1 MGKEELVACFQDTLE
16 QSNNESLKQRTAR
29 AVKSNRVYKEGFIS
43 KAKHRN
49 ENASIEVYS
58 GTTFDVAKRYSTLGK
73 IAVLNF
79 ANPENPGGGVQLG
92 AMAQEECLCRS
103 SNLYACISSSNVF
116 DEYYGYHRVLRSH
129 FYTDRLIY
137 TKNVTVFKDD
147 SMVPQMLPET
157 DWFDVD
163 VITCAAP
170 YIAKRKYT
178 NGAALFEL
186 FKSRIKNIF
195 EAARENNVDYLIL
208 GAFGCGAF
216 KNPPLIVA
224 EAFRQTI
231 QEENYFKDFKQIVFA
246 IKPTGTNCP
255 NLSAFSRQF
264 DGYAS
269 DAYERCVL
277 IPEPLKWRLRRCP
290 ALPIENRFSDNSK
303 FSSWQ
308 LENKYF
314 GKQFSILGDSI
325 STLEGYIPKGYKVFY
340 ADDNCI
346 KAGVAEAK
354 DTWWGKVIDFFGSE
368 LLVNN
373 SWSGSRVTKLPNKDD
388 LFPSGCSEKRT
399 GNLHIDSVNPDVIIV
414 YLGTNDWAN
423 NISFWPEDLNHID
436 LKRVRHGIEMDKFE
450 DAYMYMLWELA
461 SNYPDA
467 EIWCCTLCETYISNR
482 PDFQFPHKYAG
493 THIEAYND
501 CIRKISKEY
510 NCKLLDLYNYHIP
523 YDTVDGTHPNESGM
537 NTIATLVLRE
547 MADEQGKSLLDCEK
561 EQHDFVAVE
570 EYTGGT
576 RYVCSQCG
584 KTIHKSNF
592 PFVDCI
598 DEQHEYEMYD
608 QTGSYNYYKC
618 KKCGKIKQECA
629 WGEVLM
635 NQEDIMQSA
644 DNNEKNKLEYVY
656 APPDIT
662 RILHSDNEI
671 RLFDNNINQN
681 LNIKKDKILVGRE
694 SMCDLQI
701 EETAISRCQATFYF
715 EDSVWYIADNNSKNG
730 TWLNE
735 KKLEPFKKYE
745 LIPGDVIDFAHQ
757 KQYVFFKSCD
767 NKNNSNNAE
776 RAETALAVLED
787 AVVACRKSDFN
798 DKNAIKLIAI
808 ALCQAPLY
816 FPMEI
821 DINAMFGNIDVENI
835 KAGDVITPSQ
845 DVRMRFLTLN
855 LDSEEVIPLFTSKEQ
870 IEKGPSVS
878 TSRFYPQD
886 YLPMLL
892 ESKKSIIINP
902 FDENQVSFKYGFISD
917 IVYPIFKGDIRES
930 KEEKFDV
937 GSVIDGKYELLA
949 VVGQGVTFKVY
960 LAKDIRLNKCWAVK
974 VHDKKSRDSEIIMQ
988 MALQEVNMVKNLDHP
1003 AIPKIVDIV
1012 DNENY
1017 YCIVEE
1023 YVEGD
1028 TLEALVSKMGPQ
1040 SVDLVVELGK
1050 QLCNALGYLHS
1061 LNPPHIYRDMKPANV
1076 MLKPDGNIKIIDFGI
1091 MRLYNAKATADENCL
1106 GTLGY
1111 ASPEH
1116 FGGKGQ
1122 TDARSDI
1129 YSLGVTLHR
1138 LLTGFNP
1145 SKDAPPPIRSIN
1157 PNLPI
1162 ELEHIISKC
1171 TQPNLNKRYQ
1181 SCDELLVALKN
1192 IDNYVSP
1199 QKSKGI
1205 LGKLFGKK

>member
-1 MGKEELVACFQDTLE
+1 MGKEDLIVCFKDTFE
-16 QSNNESLKQRTAR
+16 KSNYGSLKQRTAR
-29 AVKSNRVYKEGFIS
+29 SVKSNRVYKEGFVS
-43 KAKHRN
+43 KARHRS

-58 GTTFDVAKRYSTLGK
+58 GTTFDVARKYYSLGK
-73 IAVLNF
+73 VAVLNF

-103 SNLYACISSSNVF
+103 SNLYACISNHNVF
-116 DEYYGYHRVLRSH
+116 EEYYSYHRSIRNH

-137 TKNVTVFKDD
+137 TKDIIVFKND
-147 SMVPQMLPET
+147 SIVPQMLPEAE
-157 DWFDVD
+157 WFEVD

-170 YIAKRKYT
+170 YLAKRKHT

-186 FKSRIKNIF
+186 FKSRVKNIF
-195 EAARENNVDYLIL
+195 EAARDNNVDYLIL

-224 EAFRQTI
+224 EAFRRTI
-231 QEENYFKDFKQIVFA
+231 EEQNYLKDFKQIIFA
-246 IKPTGTNCP
+246 IKPTGECCP
-255 NLSAFSRQF
+255 NLSTFLSKF
-264 DGYAS
+264 DIYAP
-269 DAYERCVL
+269 DAGERTAL
-277 IPEPLKWRLRRCP
+277 LDEPLEWRLHRSP
-290 ALPIENRFSDNSK
+290 ALPTEGRFSDNRN
-303 FSSWQ
+303 FSLWQ

-314 GKQFSILGDSI
+314 GKQFSVLGDSI
-325 STLEGYIPKGYKVFY
+325 STLDGFNPKGYKVFY
-340 ADDNCI
+340 AGDNCS
-346 KAGVAEAK
+346 KSGVAKVE
-354 DTWWGKVIDFFGSE
+354 DTWWDKVIGFFGGE

-373 SWSGSRVTKLPNKDD
+373 SWSGSRVTKLKDKEQ
-388 LFPSGCSEKRT
+388 LFPSGCSDERT
-399 GNLHIDSVNPDVIIV
+399 AALHVNDVRPDVILV
-414 YLGTNDWAN
+414 YLGVNDWAN
-423 NISFWPEDLNHID
+423 NVSLWPEDLTHID
-436 LKRVRHGIEMDKFE
+436 LERARIPIEMDKFE
-450 DAYMYMLWELA
+450 DAYMQMLGNLRH
-461 SNYPDA
+461 NYPNA
-467 EIWCCTLCETYISNR
+467 EIWCCTLCETYISKR

-501 CIRKISKEY
+501 SIRKISKEY
-510 NCKLLDLYNYHIP
+510 NCKLIDLYNYHTP
-523 YDTVDGTHPNESGM
+523 YDTIDGTHPNESGM

-547 MADEQGKSLLDCEK
+547 MADEQGEYLLDCEK
-561 EQHDFVAVE
+561 EEHDFVAVE

-576 RYVCSQCG
+576 RCVCSRCG
-584 KTIHKSNF
+584 KTIYKSVF
-592 PFVDCI
+592 PSIECA

-608 QTGSYNYYKC
+608 QTGSYDYYKC

-629 WGEVLM
+629 WGEMIM
-635 NQEDIMQSA
+635 NQEDVVQNI
-644 DNNEKNKLEYVY
+644 DNNKEMKIEYIL

-671 RLFDNNINQN
+671 RLFDNNVNQN
-681 LNIKKDKILVGRE
+681 VNMKKDKILVGRE
-694 SMCDLQI
+694 AICDLQI

-735 KKLEPFKKYE
+735 KKLELFKKYE
-745 LIPGDVIDFAHQ
+745 LIPGYVIDFAHK
-757 KQYVFFKSCD
+757 KQYTFFKSFTD
-767 NKNNSNNAE
+767 ENNVNNDE
-776 RAETALAVLED
+776 NETTVAILEGAV
-787 AVVACRKSDFN
+787 AACRKSNFN
-798 DKNAIKLIAI
+798 DINATKLIAI

-821 DINAMFGNIDVENI
+821 DIDTMFGNIDVQNL
-835 KAGDVITPSQ
+835 KAGDIITPSQ

-855 LDSEEVIPLFTSKEQ
+855 LDGEEVIPLFTSKEQ

-917 IVYPIFKGDIRES
+917 IVYPIFKGDIKEN
-930 KEEKFDV
+930 KEEKIDV
-937 GSVIDGKYELLA
+937 GSVIDAKYELLS

-974 VHDKKSRDSEIIMQ
+974 VHDKKTHNSEIIMQ
-988 MALQEVNMVKNLDHP
+988 MALQEVNMVKKLDHP

-1017 YCIVEE
+1017 LCIVEE
-1023 YVEGD
+1023 YVEGE
-1028 TLEALVSKMGPQ
+1028 TLENLVSKFGAQPVEMV
-1040 SVDLVVELGK
+1040 VDLGK
-1050 QLCNALGYLHS
+1050 QLCNVLGYLHS
-1061 LNPPHIYRDMKPANV
+1061 LNPPHIYRDVKPANII
-1076 MLKPDGNIKIIDFGI
+1076 LKPDGNIKIIDFGI
-1091 MRLYNAKATADENCL
+1091 MRLYDSKATADENCL

-1138 LLTGFNP
+1138 LLTGYTP
-1145 SKDAPPPIRSIN
+1145 TKDEPPLIRDIN

-1162 ELEHIISKC
+1162 GLEYIVSKC
-1171 TQPNLNKRYQ
+1171 IQQNPAERYQ
-1181 SCDELLVALKN
+1181 TCEELMADLNRYQELPRKNNIFKKFLK
-1192 IDNYVSP
+1192 
-1199 QKSKGI
+1199 K
-1205 LGKLFGKK
+1205 

>member
-1 MGKEELVACFQDTLE
+1 MGKEKVIECFQNE
-16 QSNNESLKQRTAR
+16 FEFNSWRINNR
-29 AVKSNRVYKEGFIS
+29 
-43 KAKHRN
+43 
-49 ENASIEVYS
+49 
-58 GTTFDVAKRYSTLGK
+58 
-73 IAVLNF
+73 
-79 ANPENPGGGVQLG
+79 
-92 AMAQEECLCRS
+92 C
-103 SNLYACISSSNVF
+103 
-116 DEYYGYHRVLRSH
+116 
-129 FYTDRLIY
+129 
-137 TKNVTVFKDD
+137 
-147 SMVPQMLPET
+147 
-157 DWFDVD
+157 
-163 VITCAAP
+163 
-170 YIAKRKYT
+170 
-178 NGAALFEL
+178 
-186 FKSRIKNIF
+186 
-195 EAARENNVDYLIL
+195 
-208 GAFGCGAF
+208 CG
-216 KNPPLIVA
+216 
-224 EAFRQTI
+224 
-231 QEENYFKDFKQIVFA
+231 KQI
-246 IKPTGTNCP
+246 
-255 NLSAFSRQF
+255 
-264 DGYAS
+264 
-269 DAYERCVL
+269 
-277 IPEPLKWRLRRCP
+277 
-290 ALPIENRFSDNSK
+290 
-303 FSSWQ
+303 
-308 LENKYF
+308 
-314 GKQFSILGDSI
+314 SILGDSI
-325 STLEGYIPKGYKVFY
+325 STLDGFNPRGHKVFY
-340 ADDNCI
+340 AGDNCV
-346 KAGVAEAK
+346 KSGVAGAK
-354 DTWWGKVIDFFGSE
+354 DTWWGKVIDFFGGE
-368 LLVNN
+368 LLVND
-373 SWSGSRVTKLPNKDD
+373 SWSGSRVTKLPNQNN

-399 GNLHIDSVNPDVIIV
+399 GNLHIGSVNPDVIIV

-423 NISFWPEDLNHID
+423 NVSLYPEDLSDID
-436 LKRVRHGIEMDKFE
+436 LERARLGIEMDKFE
-450 DAYMYMLWELA
+450 DAYMAMLSKLYQ
-461 SNYPDA
+461 NYPNA
-467 EIWCCTLCETYISNR
+467 EIWCCTFCETYISKR

-523 YDTVDGTHPNESGM
+523 FDTIDGTHPNESGM

-547 MADEQGKSLLDCEK
+547 MADEQGRCFLDCEK

-576 RYVCSQCG
+576 RYVCSRCA

-598 DEQHEYEMYD
+598 DEQHEYEMYS
-608 QTGSYNYYKC
+608 QTGSYDYYKC
-618 KKCGKIKQECA
+618 KKCGKIKQECP
-629 WGEVLM
+629 WEEISM
-635 NQEDIMQSA
+635 NQEKDVTQST
-644 DNNEKNKLEYVY
+644 DNNGELKVEYVC

-662 RILHSDNEI
+662 RVLHSDNEI

-694 SMCDLQI
+694 SICDFQI

-745 LIPGDVIDFAHQ
+745 LIPGDVIDFAHK
-757 KQYVFFKSCD
+757 KQYTFFKSFTD
-767 NKNNSNNAE
+767 ENNVNIDEN
-776 RAETALAVLED
+776 ETAVAILEGAV
-787 AVVACRKSDFN
+787 AACRKSDFN
-798 DKNAIKLIAI
+798 DINATKLIAI

-845 DVRMRFLTLN
+845 DVRMRFLKLN
-855 LDSEEVIPLFTSKEQ
+855 LDGEEVIPLFTSEDQ
-870 IEKGPSVS
+870 IKKGPSVS

-917 IVYPIFKGDIRES
+917 IVYPIFKGDI
-930 KEEKFDV
+930 KENKAEKIDI
-937 GSVIDGKYELLA
+937 GSVIDGKYKLLA
-949 VVGQGVTFKVY
+949 IVGQGVTFKVY

-974 VHDKKSRDSEIIMQ
+974 VHDKKSHNSNIIMQ
-988 MALQEVNMVKNLDHP
+988 MALQEVNMVKKLEHP
-1003 AIPKIVDIV
+1003 AIPKIIDMV

-1017 YCIVEE
+1017 FCIVEE

-1028 TLEALVSKMGPQ
+1028 TLESLVSKMGPQ
-1040 SVDLVVELGK
+1040 PVDLVVDLGK
-1050 QLCNALGYLHS
+1050 QLCNAFGYLHS
-1061 LNPPHIYRDMKPANV
+1061 LNPPHIYRDVKPANI

-1157 PNLPI
+1157 ANLPI

-1171 TQPNLNKRYQ
+1171 TQLNPNDRYQ
-1181 SCDELLVALKN
+1181 SCEELLADLN
-1192 IDNYVSP
+1192 NYLSLP
-1199 QKSKGI
+1199 KPKGI
-1205 LGKLFGKK
+1205 FDKLFSKE